1 MRNENKDGARESSIV
16 RQLKGVYY
24 PMQNNDSMN
33 VVVLETGPHDK
44 SSMNTII
51 LYHFTL
57 QDEASI
63 DSIRTRRR
71 GTSK

>member
-24 PMQNNDSMN
+24 PMQNNGSMN
-33 VVVLETGPHDK
+33 VAVLETGPLDI

-51 LYHFTL
+51 LKHFTSR
-57 QDEASI
+57 D
-63 DSIRTRRR
+63 
-71 GTSK
+71 